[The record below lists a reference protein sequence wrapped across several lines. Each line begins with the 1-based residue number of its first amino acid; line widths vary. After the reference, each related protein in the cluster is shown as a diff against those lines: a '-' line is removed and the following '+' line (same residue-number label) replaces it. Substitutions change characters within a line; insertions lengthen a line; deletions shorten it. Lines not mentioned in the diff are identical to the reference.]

1 MLGEA
6 CREWPLSDED
16 VVRRILAGE
25 HALFEVIM
33 RRYNRRLYRVAF
45 AILRDEAEA
54 EDVMQQAYVNA
65 YRHLAQFENKAK
77 FSTWLTKIA
86 VYEAQARARRR
97 KRFVAVDGPQDSE
110 RDVMGS
116 AESKTPSPEQEALTI
131 ELRGLLESAIEALPE
146 HYRSVFVMREVEE
159 MSTIDTAAC
168 LDLTEETVKT
178 RLHRA
183 RHLLRQRLY
192 QSAGMTARTAFAF
205 QAPRCDRMVQLVFTQ
220 IATPQLSAAGPT
232 PQ

>member
-16 VVRRILAGE
+16 VVARVLAGE
-25 HALFEVIM
+25 SALFEVIM
-33 RRYNRRLYRVAF
+33 RRYNRRLYRIAF
-45 AILRDEAEA
+45 TILRDEAEA

-65 YRHLAQFENKAK
+65 YRHAAQFENKAK

-97 KRFVAVDGPQDSE
+97 KRFVAVDGSQDSE
-110 RDVMGS
+110 RDIMRS
-116 AESKTPSPEQEALTI
+116 AEAKTPNPEQETLNV
-131 ELRGLLESAIEALPE
+131 EVRGLLESAIEALPE

-159 MSTIDTAAC
+159 MSTMETAAC

-183 RHLLRQRLY
+183 RGLLRQRLF
-192 QSAGMTARTAFAF
+192 QRAGMTARTAFAF
-205 QAPRCDRMVQLVFTQ
+205 QAPRCDRMVQQVFAR
-220 IATPQLSAAGPT
+220 IGSAKVPEAQPT
-232 PQ
+232 LQ